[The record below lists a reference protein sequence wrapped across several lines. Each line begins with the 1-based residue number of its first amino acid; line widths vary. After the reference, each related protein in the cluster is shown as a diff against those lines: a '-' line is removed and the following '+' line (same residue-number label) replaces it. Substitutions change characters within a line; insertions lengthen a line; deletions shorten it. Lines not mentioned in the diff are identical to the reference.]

1 MRKKLKQQ
9 HKTYLKM
16 FSIMLLAAIITVI
29 AAQAGFCD
37 PPTVAD
43 QVPAAAATTANA
55 VQTAEQSKSDAI
67 VKFLIAMGGVALSS
81 IVIFL
86 GLTIYNKFFVDKKLF
101 EPNNPDDALN
111 TPETVEEAV
120 TLYIKRN
127 KLC

>member
-29 AAQAGFCD
+29 AAQAGVCA
-37 PPTVAD
+37 PSAVTD
-43 QVPAAAATTANA
+43 QLPALPTTATNA
-55 VQTAEQSKSDAI
+55 AQTVDQSKSDAI
-67 VKFLIAMGGVALSS
+67 AKFLIAMGGVALSS

-111 TPETVEEAV
+111 TPKTVEEAV

>member
-1 MRKKLKQQ
+1 MKQQ
-9 HKTYLKM
+9 HKIYLKI
-16 FSIMLLAAIITVI
+16 FSIMLLAAVITII

-37 PPTVAD
+37 PSVAD
-43 QVPAAAATTANA
+43 HVPDAAAAASKTA
-55 VQTAEQSKSDAI
+55 QTAAQTADQSKADAI
-67 VKFLIAMGGVALSS
+67 AKFLIAMGGVALSS
-81 IVIFL
+81 IAIFL

-111 TPETVEEAV
+111 TPKTVEEAV

>member
-1 MRKKLKQQ
+1 
-9 HKTYLKM
+9 M

-37 PPTVAD
+37 PSTVAD

-111 TPETVEEAV
+111 TPATVEEAV

>member
-37 PPTVAD
+37 PSTVAD

-67 VKFLIAMGGVALSS
+67 IKFLIAMGGVALSS

-86 GLTIYNKFFVDKKLF
+86 GLTIYNKFFVDKSLF
-101 EPNNPDDALN
+101 PNNDPDDVLN
-111 TPETVEEAV
+111 TPKTVDEAV
-120 TLYIKRN
+120 TLFIKRN

>member
-1 MRKKLKQQ
+1 
-9 HKTYLKM
+9 
-16 FSIMLLAAIITVI
+16 MLLAAIITVI

-37 PPTVAD
+37 PSTVAD
-43 QVPAAAATTANA
+43 KIPDAAATVAPTAANA
-55 VQTAEQSKSDAI
+55 AQTAEQSKSDAI
-67 VKFLIAMGGVALSS
+67 AKFLIAMGGVALSS

-120 TLYIKRN
+120 SLYIKRN

>member
-1 MRKKLKQQ
+1 MMKKLKQQ
-9 HKTYLKM
+9 HKTYFKI
-16 FSIMLLAAIITVI
+16 FSIMLLAAITVI
-29 AAQAGFCD
+29 IAARAGVCDPSAVTDQLPALPTTATNAAQ
-37 PPTVAD
+37 TVD
-43 QVPAAAATTANA
+43 
-55 VQTAEQSKSDAI
+55 QSKSDAI
-67 VKFLIAMGGVALSS
+67 AKFLIAMGGVALSS

-111 TPETVEEAV
+111 TPKTVEEAV